1 MKVQVTLLLLAL
13 LVPVVLFVLR
23 PWKLGLS
30 EEHKIRPAYVAGAFY
45 PADANELGKMIDGFL
60 AQAPAEKL
68 EGSLVALICPH
79 AGYEYSG
86 GVAAYAYIQLKG
98 RSYDRVVVIAPSHH
112 ESFSF
117 SSIYDGDAY
126 HTPLGDVPVDKDFA
140 AKLVKLS
147 STIQI
152 SGRGHGPVSQYGGE
166 HALEDQLPFLQ
177 RVLGQFKMVPIVMG
191 DPSYDACRALGIAL
205 AKAVQGTNT
214 FILVSSDLS
223 HYHPYDEAE
232 QMDHQILKMIEDWD
246 YLSLSQNF
254 ERNIWQGPCG
264 GGPIVAAMIAAE
276 RLGAHRAQILKYAN
290 SGDVTGDK
298 GRVVGYGAV
307 ALVAEKEKENKKH
320 GHKSAEFSL
329 TPAEKQELLKIA
341 RQSVETAVREKKL
354 STPPTDEP
362 EALRTARGAFVT
374 LKEHGDLRGCIG
386 YMSPMK
392 PLAETVRDVAAFA
405 ALEDPRFRPVS
416 QSELG
421 LLEYEISVLSPM
433 RRVEDI
439 NQIHVGQHGLLIR
452 EGKYEGVLLPQVPT
466 EEGWDRNT
474 FLEQVCVK
482 AGLPQQAWKD
492 DDADLFM
499 FTALVFGE
507 TGNLKPTTESDD
519 FSPPKPPA
527 QPASRAPGSPR
538 P

>member
-1 MKVQVTLLLLAL
+1 MKIQLTLLLFAL
-13 LVPVVLFVLR
+13 LVPVALFVVGL
-23 PWKLGLS
+23 KNLGLS
-30 EEHKIRPAYVAGAFY
+30 AEQKIRPPYVAGAFY

-60 AQAPAEKL
+60 AHASAEKL

-79 AGYEYSG
+79 AGYQFSG
-86 GVAAYAYIQLKG
+86 GVAAYSYIQLKG
-98 RSYDRVVVIAPSHH
+98 RSYDRVVVIAPSHY
-112 ESFSF
+112 EAFPF
-117 SSIYDGDAY
+117 SSIYDGEAY
-126 HTPLGDVPVDKDFA
+126 RTPFGDVPVDHDFA
-140 AKLVKLS
+140 AKLAKLS
-147 STIQI
+147 SSIKI
-152 SGRGHGPVSQYGGE
+152 SDRGHGEVQGHGE

-214 FILVSSDLS
+214 LILVSSDLS

-232 QMDHQILKMIEDWD
+232 RMDHQILKTIEDWD
-246 YLSLSQNF
+246 YLTLSQNT
-254 ERNIWQGPCG
+254 ERDIWRGPCG

-276 RLGAHRAQILKYAN
+276 RLGAHHAQILKYAN

-298 GRVVGYGAV
+298 SRVVGYGAV
-307 ALVAEKEKENKKH
+307 ALVAGKENKKH
-320 GHKSAEFSL
+320 GRKSAEFSL

-354 STPPTDEP
+354 YPVPADEP
-362 EALRTARGAFVT
+362 EALRDARGAFVT

-392 PLAETVRDVAAFA
+392 PLAETVRDVAAYA
-405 ALEDPRFRPVS
+405 ALEDRRFRPVS
-416 QSELG
+416 ESELG
-421 LLEYEISVLSPM
+421 ILEYEISVLSPL
-433 RRVEDI
+433 RKVDDI

-452 EGKYEGVLLPQVPT
+452 KGEYEGVLLPQVPT
-466 EEGWDRNT
+466 EEGWNRNT

-492 DDADLFM
+492 EDADLFM
-499 FTALVFGE
+499 FTALVFPE
-507 TGNLKPTTESDD
+507 STNLKAPTSDETT
-519 FSPPKPPA
+519 PQKPPELPGP
-527 QPASRAPGSPR
+527 PARGSPR